1 MAFPVEKPWTVDEFL
16 AWERK
21 QPERWEFV
29 DGEPRM
35 MVGGSFDHNRIAL
48 RLAAHLL
55 TRLSP
60 RGCNV
65 FMEGVK
71 LRAAD
76 CLTYPDVVV
85 SCTPVRGKDDVL
97 FDAVL
102 VAEVLSPS
110 TANHDR
116 GDKWEAYRHLPSLR
130 YYLLIAQDRACI
142 DLYSRDGERWVLARY
157 DRLDQ
162 ELPLTALDVAV
173 PLAELYAGT
182 DVAGYGDNSK

>member
-35 MVGGSFDHNRIAL
+35 MVGGSFDHNTVGL

-55 TRLSP
+55 HRLAP
-60 RGCNV
+60 RGCRV
-65 FMEGVK
+65 FMEAVK
-71 LRAAD
+71 VRAAD

-85 SCTPVRGKDDVL
+85 TCAPVRGKDDVL

-110 TANHDR
+110 TANYDR

-130 YYLLIAQDRACI
+130 HYLLIAQDRACI

-173 PLAELYAGT
+173 PLAEIYAGT
-182 DVAGYGDNSK
+182 EVTG